1 MDQTSQVDEHPLVVL
16 IRQMPTANVRIG
28 TSGFSY
34 KDWLGNFYP
43 RTLPQTD
50 YLKFYTTKFMTVELD
65 NTFYRL
71 PTASMVKKW
80 AGSVPE
86 GFVFTAKFPQA
97 VTHEGEEPERISTA
111 LAFCEVMRHMEDHLG
126 PLLLQFA
133 YSFKPD
139 QIDFLRRL
147 LDSLPTNLRFSVEVR
162 NKSWLGP
169 ALFQML
175 RDRGIALCQVD
186 HPWMPRITERT
197 ASFAYIR
204 FLGDHKIFDDDFTY
218 VRFPHEDR
226 LAWWN
231 DLIKSYEQ
239 NATDIYAYFNNH
251 FSGHAPTTAYRLLEL
266 LAGEPT

>member
-1 MDQTSQVDEHPLVVL
+1 MPL
-16 IRQMPTANVRIG
+16 ADVRIG

-43 RTLPQTD
+43 RSLPQTD
-50 YLKFYTTKFMTVELD
+50 YLKFYTGKFMTVELD

-71 PTASMVKKW
+71 PTAAMVKKW
-80 AGSVPE
+80 ASSVPD
-86 GFVFTAKFPQA
+86 GFIFTAKFPQA
-97 VTHEGEEPERISTA
+97 VTHEGEEPDRISTA
-111 LAFCEVMRHMEDHLG
+111 LAFCDVMRHMEDHLG

-139 QIDFLRRL
+139 QADFLRRL
-147 LDSLPTNLRFSVEVR
+147 LDNLPTDLRISVEVR

-169 ALFQML
+169 ALYDLL
-175 RDRGIALCQVD
+175 RERRVALCQVD

-197 ASFAYIR
+197 ASFSYIR

-226 LAWWN
+226 LAWWR

-251 FSGHAPTTAYRLLEL
+251 FSGHAPTTAFRLLEL
-266 LAGEPT
+266 LAQEKP